1 MQRLTDEISLIERE
15 SNDSLLTNKNLNK
28 MKHLTQAQREVLI
41 NKLNKIINNEN
52 VNMQVKKG
60 NEDLTDLCDIDTHLN
75 DVLIEVIN
83 KTLIQNS
90 LSINIDIQTIN

>member
-15 SNDSLLTNKNLNK
+15 ANASLLTNKKINK

-41 NKLNKIINNEN
+41 NKLNEIINNEN
-52 VNMQVKKG
+52 INMQVKKG
-60 NEDLTDLCDIDTHLN
+60 NEDFKELCDIETHLN
-75 DVLIEVIN
+75 ETLIDVIN

-90 LSINIDIQTIN
+90 LSINIDIQTVN